1 MIVFKFF
8 VTFTYLTLSSR
19 EMERQPSPAGT
30 TQEPSPWVGKARQYT
45 PRSRGNHTSL
55 ASSTPTQYTT
65 KQTHTKHQKQS
76 TIEPHKCIYV
86 LPCESTKKTCDY
98 ETKVAAKAHR
108 FSIKNDTKQH
118 FVDKS
123 GVTECFNRQ
132 CVVEDIVES
141 VFCCI
146 LFSLPQR
153 G

>member
-1 MIVFKFF
+1 MKWNGSHCRPGP
-8 VTFTYLTLSSR
+8 LRNPRPGL
-19 EMERQPSPAGT
+19 
-30 TQEPSPWVGKARQYT
+30 ARQDST
-45 PRSRGNHTSL
+45 HRDPEAITRLSRPPRPHNIQQNRPTQNIKNNPQSKHTS
-55 ASSTPTQYTT
+55 ASMCNHVNQ
-65 KQTHTKHQKQS
+65 Q
-76 TIEPHKCIYV
+76 
-86 LPCESTKKTCDY
+86 KKTCDY